1 MNITAS
7 ETTPRKITFSIKG
20 DALKQEDILALQQ
33 DVEQC
38 HKALHEK
45 TGKGNDF
52 TGWVTLPTDYD
63 KEEFARIK
71 KAAKKIQAQ
80 SEVLIVIG
88 IGGSYLGTRTAL
100 DFIQTPFYNE
110 NKHKKTPD
118 IYFVGNNISSA
129 YLQDILTILG
139 SRDFSVNVIS
149 KSGTT
154 TEPAIAFRI
163 FKQLLEVKYGKEKA
177 AERIFATTDKA
188 RGALKTMCDA
198 EGYETFVIPDD
209 IGGRF
214 TVLTAVG
221 LLAMAVAGI
230 DIDTVMEG
238 AAWAEKTYANP
249 KIAENPCYQYAAAR
263 NLFYRQGKTIEI
275 LANYEPHLTSFGEWY
290 KQLFA
295 ESEGKEGKGIFPV
308 TANFST
314 DLHSIGQYIQEGKR
328 HFFETVLWCREP
340 KATVRVPFDTADLD
354 GLNFLSGKEM
364 QFVNSKAFA
373 GTMLAHMDGGVPNMT
388 IEMERMDAWH
398 FGALVYF
405 FEKAVGISG
414 YLLDVNPFDQPG
426 VEAYKKN
433 MFALLGKPGF
443 EGLKAELEARLG
455 E

>member
-1 MNITAS
+1 MGIQ
-7 ETTPRKITFSIKG
+7 F
-20 DALKQEDILALQQ
+20 ALQGEM
-33 DVEQC
+33 EQKAKMMAMSEEVLAC
-38 HKALHEK
+38 HTALHEK

-52 TGWVTLPTDYD
+52 VGWVNLPTEYD
-63 KEEFARIK
+63 KDEFARIK
-71 KAAKKIQAQ
+71 AAAAKIQKN

-100 DFIQTPFYNE
+100 DFIKTPYYNE
-110 NKHKKTPD
+110 KKKDTPD

-129 YLQDILTILG
+129 YLNDILEILG
-139 SRDFSVNVIS
+139 DRDFSVNVIS

-154 TEPAIAFRI
+154 TEPAIAFRL
-163 FKQLLEVKYGKEKA
+163 FKQMLEAKYGKEAA

-188 RGALKTMCDA
+188 RGALKDMCNR

-209 IGGRF
+209 VGGRF

-221 LLAMAVAGI
+221 LLAMAVAGV
-230 DIDTVMEG
+230 DVDKVMGG
-238 AAWAEKTYANP
+238 AKAAQDAYANP
-249 KIAENPCYQYAAAR
+249 VLAENICYQYAALR
-263 NLFYRQGKTIEI
+263 YLYYMDGKSVEI

-295 ESEGKEGKGIFPV
+295 ESEGKDGKGVFPV
-308 TANFST
+308 AANFST

-328 HFFETVLWCREP
+328 NFFETVLWCKEP
-340 KATVRVPFDTADLD
+340 KSTVAVPFDEADGD
-354 GLNFLSGKEM
+354 GLNFLAGKEM
-364 QFVNSKAFA
+364 HFVNSKAFA
-373 GTMLAHMDGGVPNMT
+373 GTMLAHMDGGVPNMVV
-388 IEMERMDAWH
+388 EMDKMDEWH

-433 MFALLGKPGF
+433 MFALLGKAGY
-443 EGLKAELEARLG
+443 EDMKAELEARL
-455 E
+455 

>member
-1 MNITAS
+1 MGISFAL
-7 ETTPRKITFSIKG
+7 KG
-20 DALKQEDILALQQ
+20 DFVQEEAVLAMEQ
-33 DVEQC
+33 DVATC

-52 TGWVTLPTDYD
+52 VGWVDWPNSYD
-63 KEEFARIK
+63 KEEFERV
-71 KAAKKIQAQ
+71 KAAAKRIQADSQ
-80 SEVLIVIG
+80 VLIVIG

-100 DFIQTPFYNE
+100 DFIKTPFYNE
-110 NKHKKTPD
+110 TEKTTPS

-129 YLQDILTILG
+129 YLNDILNILG
-139 SRDFSVNVIS
+139 DRDFSVNIIS

-154 TEPAIAFRI
+154 TEPAIALRI
-163 FKQLLEVKYGKEKA
+163 FKQLLEKKYGKAEA
-177 AERIFATTDKA
+177 AKRIYATTDKA
-188 RGALKTMCDA
+188 RGALKEVCNK

-230 DIDTVMEG
+230 DVDAVMAG
-238 AAWAEKTYANP
+238 AQAAYTQYSNP
-249 KIAENPCYQYAAAR
+249 SLKENDCYRYAALR
-263 NLFYRQGKTIEI
+263 NIFYKQGKTIEI
-275 LANYEPHLTSFGEWY
+275 LANYEPHLTSFGEWF
-290 KQLFA
+290 KQLYA
-295 ESEGKEGKGIFPV
+295 ESEGKEQKGIFPV

-314 DLHSIGQYIQEGKR
+314 DLHSIGQFIQEGGR
-328 HFFETVLWCREP
+328 YFFETVLWVKEA
-340 KATVRVPFDTADLD
+340 KTTATVPFDKEDGD
-354 GLNFLSGKEM
+354 GLNFLAGEEL

-373 GTMLAHMDGGVPNMT
+373 GTMLAHLDGGVPNMVIT
-388 IEMERMDAWH
+388 LDKMDAWH

-443 EGLKAELEARLG
+443 EGLRAELEARL
-455 E
+455 